1 MRGEGCSF
9 VSGSCIHFRKDF
21 NGADFQQ
28 HLLKGTN
35 RIWLKQLEQSSV
47 RHATRLHINGR
58 IKKGQKH
65 EYPWPNDID
74 PNLESGHLRYLS
86 HFKPLTEKPKPV
98 TLSFEKPLVAL
109 EKKIVD
115 VRKMA
120 NETGLDF
127 SDQISLLEGKY
138 QQALKDLYTHLTP
151 IQRLNIARHPNRPTF
166 LDYVLNITDKVFFFP
181 LLNVDVVVFFP
192 CSNCTI
198 PFMIFCV
205 EQI

>member
-1 MRGEGCSF
+1 M
-9 VSGSCIHFRKDF
+9 
-21 NGADFQQ
+21 
-28 HLLKGTN
+28 
-35 RIWLKQLEQSSV
+35 
-47 RHATRLHINGR
+47 
-58 IKKGQKH
+58 
-65 EYPWPNDID
+65 
-74 PNLESGHLRYLS
+74 
-86 HFKPLTEKPKPV
+86 

-166 LDYVLNITDKVFFFP
+166 LDYVLNITDK
-181 LLNVDVVVFFP
+181 
-192 CSNCTI
+192 I
-198 PFMIFCV
+198 
-205 EQI
+205 